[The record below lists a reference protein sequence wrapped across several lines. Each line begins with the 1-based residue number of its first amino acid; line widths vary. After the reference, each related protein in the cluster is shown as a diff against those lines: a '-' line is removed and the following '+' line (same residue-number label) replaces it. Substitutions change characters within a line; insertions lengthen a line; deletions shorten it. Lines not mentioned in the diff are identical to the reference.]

1 MRSDATRIITLL
13 LFATALLLLFQY
25 RERLDI
31 EMLNQWLVGKGW
43 KAPVFFILAYATAT
57 VFFLPG
63 TVMTLAGGALFGPFW
78 GTLYNLAGAT
88 LGAGLAFLVARYLAG
103 DTIRMRL
110 RGRTGRLLQ
119 GVEEEGWRFVAF
131 ARLVPLFPFNL
142 LNYAL
147 GLTHISFT
155 HYLVAT
161 LLFMLPGT
169 FAYTW
174 LGFAGREAAAG
185 SENLIRTILIT
196 IAVLAAAA
204 FLPRLVK
211 RWRKG

>member
-1 MRSDATRIITLL
+1 
-13 LFATALLLLFQY
+13 
-25 RERLDI
+25 
-31 EMLNQWLVGKGW
+31 
-43 KAPVFFILAYATAT
+43 
-57 VFFLPG
+57 
-63 TVMTLAGGALFGPFW
+63 
-78 GTLYNLAGAT
+78 
-88 LGAGLAFLVARYLAG
+88 
-103 DTIRMRL
+103 
-110 RGRTGRLLQ
+110 
-119 GVEEEGWRFVAF
+119 VEEEGWRFVAF

-211 RWRKG
+211 RWRKE